1 MAVQR
6 IVNVALG
13 GFSLDSLGGAATR
26 QPPTIAASLMQAIRY
41 YLTDRDSSRLGWRC
55 PSFEGVGIE
64 GVGQVGSMV
73 EMELSVDGAVW
84 SSLSQEARR
93 QGVSTDRL
101 LQHAALYF
109 AAERDSGR
117 LTQRIAE
124 DLRRPPARTHVAP
137 FGRNCIKFAPW
148 QGENL
153 MHLAGSLAVGPLG
166 AAGGRRSGGQAVRRS
181 LRRWARRR
189 GPVGRT

>member
-1 MAVQR
+1 MQR

-13 GFSLDSLGGAATR
+13 GFSFDSLGGAATR

-55 PSFEGVGIE
+55 PSFEGVE
-64 GVGQVGSMV
+64 QVGGMV

-124 DLRRPPARTHVAP
+124 DFGAPQLERT
-137 FGRNCIKFAPW
+137 
-148 QGENL
+148 
-153 MHLAGSLAVGPLG
+153 
-166 AAGGRRSGGQAVRRS
+166 
-181 LRRWARRR
+181 
-189 GPVGRT
+189 